1 MSHFETDGNTSGRSC
16 RSMNQQEAEK
26 TNGFPGGENREQAS
40 IRVYHRCGG
49 CGKKLEF
56 LNSGKFRVNA
66 NGSSVDVWL
75 IYRCKK
81 CKHSWNLT
89 VYERTKPSKIPRA
102 IFEAFQENDG
112 EIAAAFGRSIDFL
125 KKNRAEFK

>member
-1 MSHFETDGNTSGRSC
+1 MIDWYQIATKRTSHIVHDGLYVK
-16 RSMNQQEAEK
+16 QKQHQ
-26 TNGFPGGENREQAS
+26 P
-40 IRVYHRCGG
+40 
-49 CGKKLEF
+49 
-56 LNSGKFRVNA
+56 
-66 NGSSVDVWL
+66 DDP
-75 IYRCKK
+75 CKK

-112 EIAAAFGRSIDFL
+112 ELAAAFGRSIDFL

>member
-1 MSHFETDGNTSGRSC
+1 MSHFETDGKTSGRSC

-49 CGKKLEF
+49 
-56 LNSGKFRVNA
+56 
-66 NGSSVDVWL
+66 
-75 IYRCKK
+75 
-81 CKHSWNLT
+81 
-89 VYERTKPSKIPRA
+89 ERTKPSKIPRA